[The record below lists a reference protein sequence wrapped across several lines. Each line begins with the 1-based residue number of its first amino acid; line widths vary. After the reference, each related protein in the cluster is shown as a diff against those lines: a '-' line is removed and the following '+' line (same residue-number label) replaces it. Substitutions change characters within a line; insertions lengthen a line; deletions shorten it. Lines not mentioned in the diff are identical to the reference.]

1 MSFPVYTNEI
11 IAIIRLTNALQ
22 PPFNVI
28 INSSE
33 VATVTNLRC
42 NYQFILVSAETTT
55 LFGFS
60 VFHFCFLIIFKNKKI
75 CWRWY
80 CSVSVSFTIAF
91 LKKLNPARYLVVC
104 LGNSSTQKN
113 FPKFFSIFSFFSS
126 FLFVW
131 KTIFLFF
138 LELWFSFR

>member
-11 IAIIRLTNALQ
+11 IAIIRMTNALQ

-55 LFGFS
+55 LFEFS
-60 VFHFCFLIIFKNKKI
+60 VFHFCFLIIFKNKNKKI

-80 CSVSVSFTIAF
+80 CTVSVSFIIAF
-91 LKKLNPARYLVVC
+91 LKNLNPPRYLVVC
-104 LGNSSTQKN
+104 LEKSSTQKI
-113 FPKFFSIFSFFSS
+113 FPQFFSISSSFSS

-131 KTIFLFF
+131 KTIFFIGRTLI
-138 LELWFSFR
+138 